1 MPVLI
6 QKCMKKRWHKGYGHT
21 LILRVKDKEAF
32 MARCREYKLAY
43 EKFGEKL
50 QSSNFDTSKDIFL
63 FYAHLDKIL
72 VEKGDLVKA
81 GDKIATSGASGVTS
95 GTPAPH
101 LHFEIFTTRYAI
113 GEGLNFRCNPGL
125 YVYFRNIYQMSD
137 AEKILQK
144 ETAKNVI
151 NNPSQLNRT
160 KRSHMINKFSYYFI
174 HFFADLF
181 ASLRKNWI
189 KE

>member
-1 MPVLI
+1 
-6 QKCMKKRWHKGYGHT
+6 
-21 LILRVKDKEAF
+21 

-101 LHFEIFTTRYAI
+101 LH
-113 GEGLNFRCNPGL
+113 LSL
-125 YVYFRNIYQMSD
+125 
-137 AEKILQK
+137 
-144 ETAKNVI
+144 
-151 NNPSQLNRT
+151 
-160 KRSHMINKFSYYFI
+160 I
-174 HFFADLF
+174 H
-181 ASLRKNWI
+181 I
-189 KE
+189 